1 MVKQWMHSDLLLVL
15 DSDEDSQLTYGRV
28 ALMPV
33 KVVKQ
38 SSQH

>member
-1 MVKQWMHSDLLLVL
+1 MVRQWMHSDLLLVP
-15 DSDEDSQLTYGRV
+15 DSEERSEPTYGRF

-38 SSQH
+38 SSKH